1 MAHGKP
7 KGGKHIPFDHEEPL
21 PGETAPPFPRV
32 KPAKGEPLWV
42 FGYGSLMW
50 DPGFPHTSVTVAK
63 LWGHH
68 RGFCIWS
75 HRYRGTPEHPG
86 LVLGLMPGGSCKG
99 RAFRVRRADE
109 EAVIDYLYRREM
121 VTGVYRPGFHRA
133 ATPDGRRLNVLA
145 FVADPHHKQYAGH
158 LSEAEVIDII
168 ARSRGQRGPNAD
180 YLANTVQHLDALGI
194 ADGPLHRLLAAV
206 RGRGAAV

>member
-1 MAHGKP
+1 MKKP
-7 KGGKHIPFDHEEPL
+7 RRHIPFDHEEPL
-21 PGETAPPFPRV
+21 PGEAPPPFPRV
-32 KPAKGEPLWV
+32 KPAKGDPLWV

-50 DPGFPHTSVTVAK
+50 DPGFPHTAVTVAK

-75 HRYRGTPEHPG
+75 HRYRGTPQAPG

-121 VTGVYRPGFHRA
+121 VTGVYRPGFHNA
-133 ATPDGRRLNVLA
+133 VTPDGARMRVLA
-145 FVADPHHKQYAGH
+145 FVADPHHRQYAGH
-158 LSEAEVIDII
+158 LSEAEVVKII
-168 ARSRGQRGPNAD
+168 ATSHGQRGANAT
-180 YLANTVQHLDALGI
+180 YLANTVAHLDELGI
-194 ADGPLHRLLAAV
+194 GDGPLHRLLAAV
-206 RGRGAAV
+206 RALGAEV